1 MAETQEYLKCC
12 DHYYGIDRSETITS
26 FLGCTNGMWRWYWF
40 DNPKDR
46 KEWIL
51 EAKTEIRRY
60 LENFRDRWLAAGR
73 WPIGDDTSAF
83 RPSQAARL
91 LNPYKGSGACAF
103 IDAILRYPRFL
114 HQRTYITIGGGS
126 RYVGKLEPPRAKSVS
141 PKDARKFER
150 SGYSFD
156 LAVEKFTDYID
167 WLGQRCS
174 CIGAASSATG
184 KLIILTDWFKNC
196 RDICESTFID
206 LEKRIA
212 ELKSALLDLSVRV
225 GDFCEPSATAR
236 GVTVATDPQV
246 AESLAELKSGVGRIN
261 EDIDERR
268 AKNRQRGAIN
278 RNGNK
283 DNADHPSP
291 KERTQAAEDLDTAL
305 RRIHERVMSKGEKVL
320 PACRYVCLHFTPI
333 SSRKNFLGRA
343 EEYKPLVNQYGKEV
357 NTETQFETI
366 ARYYRTRYNAKQ
378 RKK

>member
-1 MAETQEYLKCC
+1 MPETQEYLKCC
-12 DHYYGIDRSETITS
+12 DHYYVVDESESITGL
-26 FLGCTNGMWRWYWF
+26 LGCSNGRWEWCKF
-40 DNPKDR
+40 DVLETREKWVQEVKTDLR
-46 KEWIL
+46 KFL
-51 EAKTEIRRY
+51 A
-60 LENFRDRWLAAGR
+60 NFRDKWLVSGR
-73 WPIGDDTSAF
+73 WPIGDDGSAF
-83 RPSQAARL
+83 SPSQAARL
-91 LNPYKGSGACAF
+91 LNPYKGSGAYAF
-103 IDAILRYPRFL
+103 IGDILHYPRFL
-114 HQRTYITIGGGS
+114 DDFSFLTIGGS
-126 RYVGKLEPPRAKSVS
+126 VRLIGKLEPPRVQGVS
-141 PKDARKFER
+141 PKDDREFTR

-156 LAVEKFTDYID
+156 LALEKFTDYID
-167 WLGQRCS
+167 WLGHRCS
-174 CIGAASSATG
+174 CAGAASSAIG
-184 KLIILTDWFKNC
+184 KLVALTDWFKNC
-196 RDICESTFID
+196 IDVTDSTLHD

-225 GDFCEPSATAR
+225 GDFCEPSATAQ

-246 AESLAELKSGVGRIN
+246 LESIDELKIGVGRIN
-261 EDIDERR
+261 KDIDERR
-268 AKNRQRGAIN
+268 AKNRQQGAIN

-305 RRIHERVMSKGEKVL
+305 KRIHERVMSKGEKVL

>member
-12 DHYYGIDRSETITS
+12 DHYYVIDQSKAIAGFLACSNGRWEWCRFDFPETRKKWLLETKTGI
-26 FLGCTNGMWRWYWF
+26 
-40 DNPKDR
+40 R
-46 KEWIL
+46 K
-51 EAKTEIRRY
+51 Y
-60 LENFRDRWLAAGR
+60 LENFRDKWLAAGR
-73 WPIGDDTSAF
+73 WPIGGDASAF
-83 RPSQAARL
+83 SPSQAARL

-114 HQRTYITIGGGS
+114 HDFTFITIGGDS
-126 RYVGKLEPPRAKSVS
+126 RLIGKLEPPRVKGVS
-141 PKDARKFER
+141 PKDAREFAK
-150 SGYSFD
+150 GDYSFD

-167 WLGQRCS
+167 WLGHRCS
-174 CIGAASSATG
+174 CAGAASSAIG
-184 KLIILTDWFKNC
+184 KLVALTDWFKNC
-196 RDICESTFID
+196 TDVTDSTLRD

-212 ELKSALLDLSVRV
+212 ELKSALLDLSARV

-236 GVTVATDPQV
+236 SVTVATDPQV

-268 AKNRQRGAIN
+268 AKNRQQGAIN

-283 DNADHPSP
+283 DNADHPSS
-291 KERTQAAEDLDTAL
+291 KERTQAARDLDNAL
-305 RRIHERVMSKGEKVL
+305 KRIHERVMSKGEKVL

-366 ARYYRTRYNAKQ
+366 ARYYRARYNTKR